1 MAKRGGGGIAE
12 IRARMQAAVAGEAS
26 EALPGAGAAF
36 SAAFGEMSALLG
48 RAGVAGEGGREGR
61 TTVFR
66 PLPEDKEG
74 WLRAHLG
81 QYLQNTRG
89 EAVGMA
95 PHHEEV
101 WAWLWGL
108 RPGEAART
116 LIAIWARGG
125 AKST

>member
-12 IRARMQAAVAGEAS
+12 IRARMQAAVAGEA
-26 EALPGAGAAF
+26 AGAVSGEGAAF
-36 SAAFGEMSALLG
+36 GGGVGGRSGVLGKAAG
-48 RAGVAGEGGREGR
+48 AGEGGRQRR
-61 TTVFR
+61 TTLFR

-108 RPGEAART
+108 
-116 LIAIWARGG
+116 
-125 AKST
+125 